1 MLQEGKSCIFVGS
14 ECLCAG
20 HVPSYVSR
28 HWIIGLMR
36 EWWLNVLAQHPPP
49 HSPPLSF
56 QVLLLV
62 LSSFHVC
69 TRVCCNALRSRWM
82 VRLQPHLP
90 VYPIEPTSHAISTG
104 MYQQQGA
111 QCLLLISSSVPES
124 EPCCLVQVLY
134 PVSLPP
140 LQNTVSGDM
149 AVLEAEEDGA
159 HMHVGS
165 PVSQCLLWGF
175 GAGFVCRYVWC
186 CVAAQRCDALNKTS
200 ARRCFSSFALRRPGF
215 DVLLLRM
222 LDGSN
227 NGNSKKCQL
236 DYCLRVG
243 TSPGSFKGMFYWF
256 CNCTVEWTN
265 WTAPRGKESPCLNG
279 ICWRHALL

>member
-49 HSPPLSF
+49 HTPPLSF

-134 PVSLPP
+134 PVSPPPFKIQWAGIWLSLKQRRMGHTCMSEALFPSACFEALEQVLFAGMSGAVWLRSDVMLWTKPQLGAAFPP
-140 LQNTVSGDM
+140 LLCG
-149 AVLEAEEDGA
+149 ARVL
-159 HMHVGS
+159 MS
-165 PVSQCLLWGF
+165 
-175 GAGFVCRYVWC
+175 
-186 CVAAQRCDALNKTS
+186 
-200 ARRCFSSFALRRPGF
+200 CFSECLTVVITETAKNVSLTTVCVSALVQG
-215 DVLLLRM
+215 V
-222 LDGSN
+222 
-227 NGNSKKCQL
+227 SKGCFIDSVIAQ
-236 DYCLRVG
+236 
-243 TSPGSFKGMFYWF
+243 
-256 CNCTVEWTN
+256 
-265 WTAPRGKESPCLNG
+265 
-279 ICWRHALL
+279 

>member
-49 HSPPLSF
+49 HTPPLSF

-134 PVSLPP
+134 PMSPP
-140 LQNTVSGDM
+140 PFSERGYGCPWSRGGWGTH
-149 AVLEAEEDGA
+149 ACRKPCF
-159 HMHVGS
+159 
-165 PVSQCLLWGF
+165 PVP
-175 GAGFVCRYVWC
+175 
-186 CVAAQRCDALNKTS
+186 
-200 ARRCFSSFALRRPGF
+200 ALRLWSRFCLQVCLVLCGCAAMWCSEQNLSSALLFLLCFAAPGF
-215 DVLLLRM
+215 W
-222 LDGSN
+222 
-227 NGNSKKCQL
+227 
-236 DYCLRVG
+236 CLA
-243 TSPGSFKGMFYWF
+243 SQ
-256 CNCTVEWTN
+256 N
-265 WTAPRGKESPCLNG
+265 A
-279 ICWRHALL
+279 WR